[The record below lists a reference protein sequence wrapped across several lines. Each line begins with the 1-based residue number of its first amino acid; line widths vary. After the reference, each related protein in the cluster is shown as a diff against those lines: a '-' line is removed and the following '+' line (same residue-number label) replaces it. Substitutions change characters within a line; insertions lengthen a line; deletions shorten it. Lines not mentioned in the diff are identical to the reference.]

1 MDQTQDRVKKKVK
14 DHHEEIDH
22 KIHRKQDQVISRL
35 VVAKDLL
42 KMMMQQ
48 MATTSIINNP

>member
-42 KMMMQQ
+42 RMMMQQ